1 MNKSNNERFQQT
13 ERKIIDA
20 FTQLLSEKELPEIT
34 VGEICRMSGIH
45 RTSFYLHFQDIYDLM
60 ENIEERLAAFYG
72 TLFTEPSDHYDLG
85 ERFLHLFRFIEEHR
99 AFYQAYWQRSKDLK
113 VLDVAFSE
121 DFDERVSAAAE
132 EYGIHSEII
141 LQYRQLFFKAG
152 LAALI
157 GNWLSRGCAET
168 PEMLGEILA
177 SEYKGRQR

>member
-1 MNKSNNERFQQT
+1 MNRSNNERFQQT

-20 FTQLLSEKELPEIT
+20 FTQLLSEKELSEIT
-34 VGEICRMSGIH
+34 IGEICRMSGIH

-85 ERFLHLFRFIEEHR
+85 ERFLHLFRFIEEHQ

-113 VLDVAFSE
+113 VLDAAFPE
-121 DFDERVSAAAE
+121 DFDERVMAAAE
-132 EYGIHSEII
+132 KYGIHSESI
-141 LQYRQLFFKAG
+141 LRYHQLFFKAG

-157 GNWLSRGCAET
+157 GHWLSRGCAET
-168 PEMLGEILA
+168 PETLGEILG
-177 SEYKGRQR
+177 SEYTGRQ